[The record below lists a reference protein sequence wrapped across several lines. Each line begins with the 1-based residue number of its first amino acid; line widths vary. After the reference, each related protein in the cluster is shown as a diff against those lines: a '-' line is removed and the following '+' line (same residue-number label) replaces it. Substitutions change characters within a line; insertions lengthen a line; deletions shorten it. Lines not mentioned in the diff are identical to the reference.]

1 MALSS
6 PDSVSIDFNPDRFR
20 ISVIGWDGFGGKF
33 VNGSWVEGGFEVDDL
48 KDFFKIVSD
57 KDEAKRLSNEAR
69 AALPDAEVLS
79 K

>member
-6 PDSVSIDFNPDRFR
+6 PDSVSIDSNPDRFR
-20 ISVIGWDGFGGKF
+20 IAVRGDDGFWGRF
-33 VNGSWVEGGFEVDDL
+33 VDGVWSDGGFSVDDL
-48 KDFFKIVSD
+48 KDFFKPVRNPE
-57 KDEAKRLSNEAR
+57 EAKRLSNEAR